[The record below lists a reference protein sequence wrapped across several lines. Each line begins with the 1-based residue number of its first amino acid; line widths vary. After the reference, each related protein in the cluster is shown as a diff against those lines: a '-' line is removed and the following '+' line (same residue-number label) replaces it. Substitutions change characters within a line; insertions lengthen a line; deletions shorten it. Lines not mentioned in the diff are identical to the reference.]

1 MSAVAS
7 DAFTSIPVLD
17 LSPWSSGT
25 GAGADAFAAEL
36 LEVAH
41 RVGFLLLAG
50 HGVDDAVT
58 ARWIDAVA
66 SFFALPEATKAGIDK
81 HRSPHFR
88 GWERVGAELTDNRVD
103 HREQLDLCTEHDPVV
118 PADPVF
124 LRLEGPNQW
133 LAEEALPG
141 FRAVVEDWLAR
152 MGGIAEALMAALSRG
167 LGLDDGFL
175 HRAFGERPFSLAKL
189 IRYPATP
196 EGECGVNAHHDA
208 GFLTILLQ
216 HGTSGL
222 QALNPGGDWI
232 DVPPTPGT
240 FVINLGEMLQAMT
253 GNYLVATTH
262 RVIAGSERYSSA
274 YFHGPDL
281 RTPLDPLPLDPR
293 FAAAVAA
300 SPRHAS
306 AGFMARRQDLLA
318 GRRGTGADSPD
329 VYGRQLWNYYARS
342 YPEVMA
348 VHHGDLGDAA
358 AG

>member
-1 MSAVAS
+1 MPTVAS

-17 LSPWSSGT
+17 LSRWSSG
-25 GAGADAFAAEL
+25 AEPDAFAAEL

-41 RVGFLLLAG
+41 RVGFLLLTG
-50 HGVDDAVT
+50 HGVDDAVVERWT
-58 ARWIDAVA
+58 AAVA
-66 SFFALPEATKAGIDK
+66 SFFALAEETKALIDK
-81 HRSPHFR
+81 RRSSHFR
-88 GWERVGAELTDNRVD
+88 GWERVGAELTDNCVD
-103 HREQLDLCTEHDPVV
+103 HREQLDLCTEHDPVL

-133 LAEEALPG
+133 LPEEVLPG

-152 MGGIAEALMAALSRG
+152 MAGIAGALMAALSRG
-167 LGLDDGFL
+167 LGLDDDHL
-175 HRAFGERPFSLAKL
+175 QRAFGERPFSLAKL

-216 HGTSGL
+216 HGAPGL
-222 QALNPGGDWI
+222 QALNPDGNWI

-240 FVINLGEMLQAMT
+240 FVINLGEMLQGMT
-253 GNYLVATTH
+253 GNYVVATTH
-262 RVIAGSERYSSA
+262 RVIAGSERFSSA

-281 RTPLDPLPLDPR
+281 RTPLDPLPIEGR

-306 AGFMARRQDLLA
+306 AGFMARREDLLE
-318 GRRGTGADSPD
+318 GRRGTAADRVD
-329 VYGRQLWNYYARS
+329 VYGRQLWNYYTRS
-342 YPEVMA
+342 YPDVMA
-348 VHHGDLGDAA
+348 AHHGDVT